1 MKVLLFFLLL
11 QLKITQ
17 MKKILFLLFLAYCQN
32 TIQAQ
37 GFQFHLDGGY
47 SFAVSKSN
55 FGTRE
60 YYKQDTSGAN
70 VITQDAVY
78 GSYGQGLNISAGAT
92 YMFSK
97 NIGIDLD
104 FNHFR
109 SVKSMYF
116 EVDQAYKLKR
126 EDNIILWRA
135 TPALVLRAGEKK
147 LTVGVKTGPIV
158 PLGGFFYTT
167 TTNKLE
173 LDQNGDGIP
182 DPFTDESVFKTSGRA
197 TFGWMGS
204 MDLAYNITDNISIY
218 AELKG
223 IMLSIL
229 GKETEMISKKQN
241 GVDILEEFKKDPNNT
256 WKYDYVK
263 KDPQGDDQLAPYTNI
278 NSLGFNI
285 GIRYSLGKKD

>member
-1 MKVLLFFLLL
+1 MKVFLNFILLHSKN
-11 QLKITQ
+11 QQ
-17 MKKILFLLFLAYCQN
+17 MKKIVFLLFLAYCQN

-55 FGTRE
+55 FGTKE
-60 YYKQDTSGAN
+60 YYKIDTSGN
-70 VITQDAVY
+70 KVLTQDAIY

-97 NIGIDLD
+97 NIGVDLD
-104 FNHFR
+104 FNHYR
-109 SVKSMYF
+109 SVKSVYLDW
-116 EVDQAYKLKR
+116 DQAYKLRR
-126 EDNIILWRA
+126 EDNIVLWRA

-147 LTVGVKTGPIV
+147 LTAGIKTGPVI
-158 PLGGFFYTT
+158 PLGGSFYTT
-167 TTNKLE
+167 TTNE
-173 LDQNGDGIP
+173 LKTGT
-182 DPFTDESVFKTSGRA
+182 PFKDESVFKTSGRA

-229 GKETEMISKKQN
+229 GKQTEMISKKQN
-241 GVDILEEFKKDPNNT
+241 GVDVLEEFKKDPNNT
-256 WKYDYVK
+256 WKYNYVT

-285 GIRYSLGKKD
+285 GVRYSLGKKDK